1 MANKEP
7 AGDPVKK
14 ILHMGAMSVIHCN
27 PEMKHCYSRK
37 ISEGKH
43 ALSIINAVKN
53 KLVLR
58 AVAVIK
64 SQTPY
69 VDNFVKADQILKN
82 AA

>member
-1 MANKEP
+1 M
-7 AGDPVKK
+7 
-14 ILHMGAMSVIHCN
+14 L
-27 PEMKHCYSRK
+27 
-37 ISEGKH
+37 EGKH

-69 VDNFVKADQILKN
+69 VDNFVKSEVFKFLQAVYQGFVSN
-82 AA
+82 WSNGPVEAAAL